1 MKRAL
6 LPILFFLSS
15 PALLAT
21 QIGIYQHGTVVRMHM
36 GECLDPRRGFM
47 AALSGTPQL
56 PRSESCP
63 EYTLVTD
70 KVDYVIVG
78 NTFNQLVPL
87 AETIDFRFRN
97 NELLVRSDDAKHES
111 RFLIKEM
118 SLRSEWEHSRRREE
132 ELSPPA
138 RHPHD
143 TALTGNRKQST
154 GSVMHLFVWLSRTIG

>member
-1 MKRAL
+1 MKHTL

-47 AALSGTPQL
+47 AALSGTRQL
-56 PRSESCP
+56 PRSEPCP

-70 KVDYVIVG
+70 KVVYVIVG
-78 NTFNQLVPL
+78 KFNQLVPL

-97 NELLVRSDDAKHES
+97 NELLVRIDDAKHES

-118 SLRSEWEHSRRREE
+118 SLRAEWESDRRREE
-132 ELSPPA
+132 EPSAPA

-143 TALTGNRKQST
+143 TTTRMRGPEQRRQ
-154 GSVMHLFVWLSRTIG
+154 

>member
-1 MKRAL
+1 MLRASTRSASCPHITWTCSSAADAVTSTKTISIKRGLMKRAL

-56 PRSESCP
+56 PRSEPCP

-70 KVDYVIVG
+70 KVVYVIVG
-78 NTFNQLVPL
+78 KFNQLVPL
-87 AETIDFRFRN
+87 AETI
-97 NELLVRSDDAKHES
+97 
-111 RFLIKEM
+111 
-118 SLRSEWEHSRRREE
+118 
-132 ELSPPA
+132 
-138 RHPHD
+138 
-143 TALTGNRKQST
+143 
-154 GSVMHLFVWLSRTIG
+154 